1 LNLYFNTYM
10 AMNNLLKIVFFILLS
25 IFIFLP
31 SCKKEEEQQLV
42 KVTTDP
48 VLNISRTTCSF
59 HGSLINTGTDTV
71 ISFGF
76 CWSTRAQPTF
86 SDNTLKSQNM
96 ASGNS
101 NDGTFNYGLGGLSP
115 NTPYYVRAFAV
126 TIKDKIYGDQET
138 FTTKPA
144 TAKTTFNP
152 HLTYQ
157 SITDID
163 GNIYKTIK
171 IGNQE
176 WMAENLKTTRFN
188 DGTAIP
194 LVTDNNIWNKL
205 ITPGYC
211 WYNNDEEGF
220 KNIYGA
226 YYNWRTVKTGELCP
240 SGWHVPTKEDWKV
253 LKLSMGISPE
263 LAEPGAPFQKITEAN
278 KIKETGNFNW
288 VEGSLI
294 ATNESGFTALPGGSR
309 SVDTSFGGEGT
320 TESWW
325 LASDYALS
333 IWIVNFADWILNS
346 DMLSENSGM
355 NVRCMK
361 D

>member
-1 LNLYFNTYM
+1 
-10 AMNNLLKIVFFILLS
+10 MNNLLKIALFILL
-25 IFIFLP
+25 FITVLLP
-31 SCKKEEEQQLV
+31 SCKKEEDTPLV
-42 KVTTDP
+42 KVTTNP
-48 VLNISRTTCSF
+48 VSGISRTSGVCKGSF
-59 HGSLINTGTDTV
+59 INEGTDTV
-71 ISFGF
+71 IAYGF
-76 CWSTRAQPTF
+76 CWSTNVQPTYADKRSVPYNITNGIF
-86 SDNTLKSQNM
+86 QSALI
-96 ASGNS
+96 
-101 NDGTFNYGLGGLSP
+101 GLSP
-115 NTPYYVRAFAV
+115 GTTYYVRAYAITV
-126 TIKDKIYGDQET
+126 ESKIYGNQES

-144 TAKTTFNP
+144 TVQTTFNP
-152 HLTYQ
+152 DLTYQ
-157 SITDID
+157 SVTDID
-163 GNIYKTIK
+163 GNSYKTIS
-171 IGNQE
+171 IGTQE

-194 LVTDNNIWNKL
+194 LVTDNYEWNNL

-220 KNIYGA
+220 KNIYGG
-226 YYNWRTVKTGELCP
+226 YYNWKAVKTGKLCP

-253 LKLSMGISPE
+253 LKLSLGITPE
-263 LAEPGAPFQKITEAN
+263 LVEPGGHFQEITEAH

-288 VEGSLI
+288 VEGSII
-294 ATNESGFTALPGGSR
+294 ATNESGFTALPAGSR

-333 IWIVNFADWILNS
+333 IWIVNFANWILNS
-346 DMLSENSGM
+346 DMLSENYGM